1 MNKIKYLLV
10 ILLLF
15 PLVVFADEPDYTTTT
30 QVPTTINENPDT
42 GVDDYFLTLTIA
54 SVILIGT
61 LTYVNK
67 KNVFKKI

>member
-1 MNKIKYLLV
+1 MKKYIVLIIV
-10 ILLLF
+10 FLLF
-15 PLVVFADEPDYTTTT
+15 PLVVFADINEDNTTTT
-30 QVPTTINENPDT
+30 VTTTLNENPDT